1 MHLYWK
7 ATAGWLMTTPP
18 ACCFWHTSAKCA
30 FLNHINA
37 CISSSKLGA
46 TFSAWSD
53 NTPSTAVTIGAPVV
67 LKKCSYCCGKTLVGV
82 LCSWQILARCLT
94 SGEETSLLGDREG
107 SSHLLKSTWVSWG
120 HFCPDRWAKM
130 WPCGRQQTALVLK
143 MGLWSQFGGGILFFS
158 YEKYF

>member
-1 MHLYWK
+1 MHYK
-7 ATAGWLMTTPP
+7 
-18 ACCFWHTSAKCA
+18 S
-30 FLNHINA
+30 
-37 CISSSKLGA
+37 
-46 TFSAWSD
+46 
-53 NTPSTAVTIGAPVV
+53 
-67 LKKCSYCCGKTLVGV
+67 LVGV

-143 MGLWSQFGGGILFFS
+143 MGLWSQFGGGYCSFPTRNTFKPFRSRPLVFSRVGLTFQWHASYLHFFILPLIFVQPAREAGKSCSKKKSAFAQIIK
-158 YEKYF
+158 EGNVILGDFLG